1 MARFRFVVL
10 GAGFFAGK
18 WMETVK
24 ARADCEVV
32 GIASRSRS
40 PAEELQ
46 RDLGVSGVTI
56 YTRWEEAIDHAK
68 ADAVIITLPQAL
80 HPEAAIRA
88 LRAGLHVL
96 CEKPLAVDMAGA
108 RAVYEGT
115 RKHPDQVVMLDQN
128 YRWRPHVQTLRRGI
142 RERLVG
148 RIGHIMF
155 ECRQQIRRKTVG
167 GWREKMLE
175 PFLLDFAI
183 HHFDL
188 MRYLTGDEVT
198 RVIGLSFRP
207 SWSWFE
213 NNSAAAAILTMRG
226 GAVVD
231 YGGTMVSLGLE
242 TPPEGLITVIGE
254 KGTLHL
260 DGKSQVTLYSQ
271 GDARTLSQEPIPG
284 GELGHAL
291 AEFLAAVRE
300 KRQPETHVTEH
311 IRSLALS
318 LAVMESSQQ
327 GGPVEVAELLDFLN

>member
-56 YTRWEEAIDHAK
+56 YTRWEEAVDHAK

-128 YRWRPHVQTLRRGI
+128 YRWRPHVQSFRRGI
-142 RERLVG
+142 REGLVG
-148 RIGHIMF
+148 SIGHIMF
-155 ECRQQIRRKTVG
+155 ECRQHIRRKTVG
-167 GWREKMLE
+167 AWREKMAE

-188 MRYLTGDEVT
+188 MRYLTSDEVT

-242 TPPEGLITVIGE
+242 TPPEGLITVSGE

>member
-1 MARFRFVVL
+1 
-10 GAGFFAGK
+10 
-18 WMETVK
+18 METVK
-24 ARADCEVV
+24 ARADCELT

-46 RDLGVSGVTI
+46 RNLGVSGATI
-56 YTRWEEAIDHAK
+56 YSGWEEAIDHAR
-68 ADAVIITLPQAL
+68 ADAVIITLPQVL

-108 RAVYEGT
+108 RAVYEET
-115 RKHPDQVVMLDQN
+115 RKYPDQMVMVNQN
-128 YRWRPHVQTLRRGI
+128 YRWRPHIQSLRRSI
-142 RERLVG
+142 REGLVG

-167 GWREKMLE
+167 AWREKMAE

-188 MRYLTGDEVT
+188 MRYLTRDEVK

-213 NNSAAAAILTMRG
+213 NNSAAAAIFAMQS
-226 GAVVD
+226 GAIVD
-231 YGGTMVSLGLE
+231 YGGTMVSLGAE
-242 TPPEGLITVIGE
+242 TPQEGLITVIGE
-254 KGTLHL
+254 RGTLHL
-260 DGKSQVTLYSQ
+260 DGKSQVTLYTQ
-271 GDARTLSQEPIPG
+271 GDARPLSQEPIPG
-284 GELGHAL
+284 SELGHAL
-291 AEFLAAVRE
+291 AEFLTAVRE
-300 KRQPETHVTEH
+300 KRQPETHVAEH

-318 LAVMESSQQ
+318 LAVMESSRR
-327 GGPVEVAELLDFLN
+327 GRPVEVAELLDFLD